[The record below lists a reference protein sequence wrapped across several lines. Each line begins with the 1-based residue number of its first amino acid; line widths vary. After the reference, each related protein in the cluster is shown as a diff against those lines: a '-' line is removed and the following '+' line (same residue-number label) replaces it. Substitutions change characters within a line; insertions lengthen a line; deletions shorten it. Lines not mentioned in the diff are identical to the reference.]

1 MSSMNPNDL
10 SKITMLC
17 PHHSSPLMIET
28 SPDGNLFSC
37 VSGCHFKV
45 VSGVPRFVP
54 SDMYASSFGLQWNTF
69 RKTQLDSYTGTSIS
83 RDRLTRMMGG
93 TLDVR
98 GKTILEAGCGAGR
111 FTEILLKEGASV
123 FAADIS
129 SAVEANFENCKLL
142 INGANYFVCQADI
155 INLPLKPGQFD
166 IVFCAGVIQHT
177 PDPEKTMEVLCSH
190 LKPGGKLVIDH
201 YSPGYPS
208 TPSRQLLRKLL
219 LQVPAESA
227 LEFCKGMVELIW
239 PVHKMFWDNRYDN
252 TIAALRQRLIEL
264 SPVVDYYDAYP
275 QLAEHLYAWAV
286 LDTHD
291 TLTDVYKHLRT
302 AEEITECLKECG
314 MERIFTDYAGNGVEA
329 IAHKPTL
336 QQSFPDLL

>member
-1 MSSMNPNDL
+1 MFNKQQNDL
-10 SKITMLC
+10 SAITMQC
-17 PHHSSPLMIET
+17 PHHSSQLKIET
-28 SPDGNLFSC
+28 STNGSLFSC
-37 VSGCHFKV
+37 VEGCCFPV
-45 VSGVPRFVP
+45 VSEIPRFVP

-69 RKTQLDSYTGTSIS
+69 RKTQLDSYTGTTIS

-93 TLDVR
+93 ALDVR

-111 FTEILLKEGASV
+111 FTEILLQEGASV

-129 SAVEANFENCKLL
+129 SAVEANFDNCKFL

-166 IVFCAGVIQHT
+166 VVFCAGVIQHT

-190 LKPGGKLVIDH
+190 IKPGGKLIIDH
-201 YSPGYPS
+201 YSPGYPA

-227 LEFCKGMVELIW
+227 LEFCQGMVELLW
-239 PVHKMFWDNRYDN
+239 PVHTLFWENQHDK
-252 TIAALRQRLIEL
+252 TITALRQTLLEL

-275 QLAEHLYAWAV
+275 QLAKHLYAWAV

-302 AEEITECLKECG
+302 AEEIATHLKNCG
-314 MERIFTDYAGNGVEA
+314 MEHISTSYAGNGVET
-329 IAHKPTL
+329 IAYKQP
-336 QQSFPDLL
+336 